1 MSNASDPIRRNRAVV
16 VVSWV
21 AIVVNIV
28 LFGFKFWIGTAI
40 ASVAIVADAWH
51 TLSDSFSSIVVLA
64 GARTARKPA
73 DREHP
78 FGHGRAEL
86 VAAVVVGAFLA
97 AVGFNIILDSV
108 AQLRSAQ
115 PTIFST
121 AALAVCLASVGVKE
135 LLAQASFR
143 IARVVESPAVR
154 ADGWHHRS
162 DAVTSLLIALAILFG
177 GEIWWMDGALGVVV
191 ALFLLYAAYG
201 VIREGSAPLLGESP
215 SRATVSTMRTIAQR
229 TSPKLGHIHHVH
241 IHRYGDHTELTCH
254 VRMDGALSVDEAHS
268 VVKRYESALRDQLN
282 VEPTVHVDPRERDAP
297 QSDGRE
303 RDRRE
308 SDPQERD

>member
-1 MSNASDPIRRNRAVV
+1 MSSGRDPARRHRAVTV
-16 VVSWV
+16 MSWF
-21 AIVVNIV
+21 AIVVNVV
-28 LFGFKFWIGTAI
+28 LFGFKFRIGAAI

-51 TLSDSFSSIVVLA
+51 TLSDSLSSLVVLA

-73 DREHP
+73 DCEHP

-86 VAAVVVGAFLA
+86 IAAVVVGAFLA
-97 AVGFNIILDSV
+97 AVGFNIILDSIG
-108 AQLRSAQ
+108 QLRSAQ
-115 PTIFST
+115 PTSFST
-121 AALAVCLASVGVKE
+121 AALFVCLASVVVKE
-135 LLAQASFR
+135 LLAQGSFR
-143 IARVVESPAVR
+143 VARVVGSPAVR

-177 GEIWWMDGALGVVV
+177 GAAWWLDGALGVVV

-215 SRATVSTMRTIAQR
+215 SRAILTTMRAIAQR

-254 VRMDGALSVDEAHS
+254 VRMDGELSVDEAHS
-268 VVKRYESALRDQLN
+268 VVKRYESALRDELK
-282 VEPTVHVDPRERDAP
+282 VEPTVHVDPRQREDA
-297 QSDGRE
+297 
-303 RDRRE
+303 
-308 SDPQERD
+308 